1 MRKRSFLARLVSRRV
16 GSAAA
21 VSVALAATVMLPACA
36 GTVGPYMW
44 VEELPPVKDSG
55 EFVIRDTDTVNVRV
69 YNQDAISTHE
79 RVRSDGK
86 ITVPMAGE
94 VAVRGRKPAEIAKEI
109 EVKLKSVVVAP
120 VVTVSVEQSAQ
131 LLIPVLGEVKNA
143 GTFTIDPGASVLV
156 ALADAGGLSDYA
168 STDRIFVIRKGLD
181 KRVRF
186 RLSDLR
192 GGDKHAVSFGLQ
204 SGDMVVV
211 E

>member
-1 MRKRSFLARLVSRRV
+1 MKQLLVRHRLPSLVL
-16 GSAAA
+16 AAA
-21 VSVALAATVMLPACA
+21 ACFVAGCGGA
-36 GTVGPYMW
+36 VGPYMW
-44 VEELPPVKDSG
+44 VEELPAAAKDSG
-55 EFVIRDTDTVNVRV
+55 EFVIRETDTVNVRV
-69 YNQDAISTHE
+69 YNQDSISTHE
-79 RVRSDGK
+79 RVRPDGK

-94 VAVRGRKPAEIAKEI
+94 IAVRGRKPSDISKEI

-131 LLIPVLGEVKNA
+131 LLIPVIGEVKNA

-156 ALADAGGLSDYA
+156 ALADAGGLTDYA
-168 STDRIFVIRKGLD
+168 GTDRIFVIRKGLD

-192 GGDKHAVSFGLQ
+192 DGDKRAVGFGLQ
-204 SGDMVVV
+204 SGDIVVV